1 MNILAA
7 IAVSMVLAVMP
18 LISYADDK
26 ADVGIM
32 QKKPLIIMDQGSFT
46 VGGRVIKESGTYDE
60 SHALSPA
67 GQEKHVDQGYVFY
80 QVPANAKKARVALPL
95 KLRRTGG
102 KDSRRF
108 FSERGIRCTLWTSPA
123 GAAPVLP
130 VWKEQ

>member
-46 VGGRVIKESGTYDE
+46 VGG
-60 SHALSPA
+60 A
-67 GQEKHVDQGYVFY
+67 GD
-80 QVPANAKKARVALPL
+80 
-95 KLRRTGG
+95 
-102 KDSRRF
+102 
-108 FSERGIRCTLWTSPA
+108 
-123 GAAPVLP
+123 
-130 VWKEQ
+130 